1 MFRFYPRSPA
11 VNPMHPKINGYH
23 RPMSAQPL
31 PYYTMEQY
39 AALEDEAIYKSEFIA
54 GRIYA
59 MSGGTPKHS
68 LIAANIIS
76 EASRLFRRG
85 PCQVYTSDLRVGI
98 MPLDVETYP
107 DVTIV
112 CGEPHINPFD
122 KNSIINP
129 SVIFEVLSPSTER
142 YDRGEKWARYRR
154 LDSLQ
159 EYLLVSQDTP
169 QVEQYVRQNDG
180 TWTFTFAEGLDL
192 ASVVTVLGV
201 TLPLTEIYDRITFP
215 EAVSVRETAE
225 PHYESTESSPNF

>member
-1 MFRFYPRSPA
+1 
-11 VNPMHPKINGYH
+11 
-23 RPMSAQPL
+23 MSAQPL

-39 AALEDEAIYKSEFIA
+39 AEMEESAPYKSEFIA

-68 LIAANIIS
+68 AIAANIIF

-98 MPLDVETYP
+98 MPIDVETYP
-107 DVTIV
+107 DVTII

-159 EYLLVSQDTP
+159 EYVLVSQHKP
-169 QVEQYVRQNDG
+169 RVEHYVRQDNG
-180 TWTFTFAEGLDL
+180 TWIFISSEGMD
-192 ASVVTVLGV
+192 AVITVLGV
-201 TLPLTEIYDRITFP
+201 PLTLAEVYDKITFP
-215 EAVSVRETAE
+215 VAE
-225 PHYESTESSPNF
+225 PLRGQADAG